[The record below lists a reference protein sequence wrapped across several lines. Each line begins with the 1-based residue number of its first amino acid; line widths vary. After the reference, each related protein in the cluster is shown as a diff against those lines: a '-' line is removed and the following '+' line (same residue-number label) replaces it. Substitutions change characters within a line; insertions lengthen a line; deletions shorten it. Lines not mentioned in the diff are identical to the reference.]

1 MISGVGIILL
11 TLSIMSF
18 GFSYVKALKSEKEC
32 VEGLIL
38 LTERIHTR
46 IKCFRQSLSEIYD
59 GFSHPLLDSSGF
71 TSLLK
76 EKGLSEALDGS
87 GGALPIG
94 HNVLLETRRFAS
106 RLGKCFYEEQL
117 TLCEGYLSFLK
128 AQLETINDGLPKKT
142 KLSISLS
149 CAVSA
154 LSAILFI

>member
-11 TLSIMSF
+11 TLSILCF
-18 GFSYVKALKSEKEC
+18 GFSYVNALKSEKEC

-38 LTERIHTR
+38 LAERIHTR

-59 GFSHPLLDSSGF
+59 GFSHPFLDSTGF

-76 EKGLSEALDGS
+76 EKGLSDALDGS
-87 GGALPIG
+87 GADLPIG
-94 HNVLLETRRFAS
+94 HEMLLESRRFAS
-106 RLGKCFYEEQL
+106 RLGKSFYEEQL

-128 AQLETINDGLPKKT
+128 AQLGIINDGLPKKA

-154 LSAILFI
+154 LSAILFL